1 MSCKRVVFLVV
12 WLLAPWLVQAS
23 ELADK
28 LRASDHVLLIRHALA
43 PGVSDPPHFSLSDCR
58 TQRNLNEEGRQQAVA
73 LGQWLRQQ
81 GVDKAEVHTSAWCR
95 CQDTA
100 SLLRLGEPKIEPA
113 LNSFF
118 EEMHQ
123 STARTQALQAFI
135 AKTSKTKG
143 DKALILVTHHV
154 NIFAFMGENIGS
166 GDMVLAKVN
175 AQGQMVSYQRIPRPL

>member
-1 MSCKRVVFLVV
+1 MSCKRVVVLIVC
-12 WLLAPWLVQAS
+12 LLTPWLAQAS

-28 LRASDHVLLIRHALA
+28 LRAPDHVLLIRHALA
-43 PGVSDPPHFSLSDCR
+43 PGVGDPAHFSLSDCR

-81 GVDKAEVHTSAWCR
+81 GVDKAEVYASAWCR

-100 SLLRLGEPKIEPA
+100 RLLRLGEPKIEPS

-123 STARTQALQAFI
+123 STARTQALQAFV
-135 AKTSKTKG
+135 ANTSKTKG

-166 GDMVLAKVN
+166 GDMVLAKIN
-175 AQGQMVSYQRIPRPL
+175 AKGQMVSYQRIRQAL